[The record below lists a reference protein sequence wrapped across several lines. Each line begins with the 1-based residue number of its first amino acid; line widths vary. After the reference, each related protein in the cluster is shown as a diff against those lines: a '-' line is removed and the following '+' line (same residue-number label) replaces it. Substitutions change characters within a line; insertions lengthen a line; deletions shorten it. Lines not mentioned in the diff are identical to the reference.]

1 MCLIM
6 TIFAAAV
13 FTVLWLGFRRNGKNV
28 KSLFTTMLAFWAAA
42 LMWSIDGVASV
53 IGGEGFFDISM
64 EDTLLGC
71 IIWACGLALFG
82 ILFLKERLFNQA
94 SHGSNV

>member
-6 TIFAAAV
+6 TVIAAAA
-13 FTVLWLGFRRNGKNV
+13 FTAVYLILRRNGKNV

-53 IGGEGFFDISM
+53 IGGESFFDISK
-64 EDTLLGC
+64 EDTLLGF
-71 IIWACGLALFG
+71 IILGCGFALFG
-82 ILFLKERLFNQA
+82 VLFLKEWVFNQA
-94 SHGSNV
+94 SRGSDV